1 MEWKKNARILKEQ
14 YNLMTEMSKYTLK
27 KGRENMKITDLLEE
41 KSIKL
46 NSLASSKEEVLNQ
59 MINLISQTGNIV
71 NKQEFKETVFKR
83 EKEGTTGIGEG
94 IAIPH
99 GKSRTVKKATLAA
112 MVLPKGVEFEA
123 LDGKKVNLMFLIAAP
138 DNQENTHLE
147 VLSRLSALLMDEKF
161 RENLKRAKTP
171 TEFID
176 FINEAE
182 NAKYGEEKAV
192 DELLADTF
200 KASMQ
205 ENTQKGTY
213 EILCITSCP
222 TGIAHTYMAAEAL
235 EKAGKET
242 NHTIKVETQG
252 QSGVKNHLTKEEIQN
267 AEAIIIAADTNV
279 DLTRFNG
286 KKLIKTRVADGIHKP
301 KELIERALSNET
313 PIYNSGENNN
323 SQEVNSDEKEGIGR
337 SIYRHLMN
345 GVTHMLPFVVGGG
358 ILIAI
363 SFLLDNYEINPAG
376 FGSNTPVAAFFNTI
390 GNAAFGF
397 MLTIL
402 AGYIA
407 MSIADRPGLA
417 AGFVGGAVAVSG
429 VSLQSITNPDVATV
443 SSGFLG
449 ALLAGFIA
457 GYIILILKRL
467 FSLIPKSLEGIRT
480 ILLYPVFG
488 ILLTGA
494 AVMLINPAVGMIN
507 TGLNN
512 FLNGLSGTNKVILGA
527 ILGGMMSV
535 DLGGPVNKA
544 AYTFGTGMLSQGH
557 YDIMAAVMAGGMVA
571 PLVIAL
577 LATFFPKK
585 LDQKDRSSA
594 LLNYIL
600 GFSFISEGA
609 IPFASSDPLRVLP
622 SCIIGSAV
630 AGALSML
637 FNCTV
642 MAPHGGIFVIG
653 IVGNALMYIVS
664 IGVGAAVGALILAA
678 LKKSAGQAKEK
689 QA

>member
-1 MEWKKNARILKEQ
+1 MR
-14 YNLMTEMSKYTLK
+14 
-27 KGRENMKITDLLEE
+27 ITDLLEE

-59 MINLISQTGNIV
+59 MINLISQTKNIV
-71 NKQEFKETVFKR
+71 NKQEFKDAVIKR

-99 GKSRTVKKATLAA
+99 AKSRAVKKACLAA

-123 LDGKKVNLMFLIAAP
+123 LDNKKVNLIFLIAAP
-138 DNQENTHLE
+138 ENQENTHLE
-147 VLSRLSALLMDEKF
+147 VLSRLSALLMDENF
-161 RENLKRAKTP
+161 RQKLKSAKT
-171 TEFID
+171 TLEFKNI
-176 FINEAE
+176 INEAE
-182 NAKYGEEKAV
+182 QGKYGEEKAI
-192 DELLADTF
+192 DELISETF
-200 KASMQ
+200 KEDIKTNESNAL
-205 ENTQKGTY
+205 Y

-242 NHTIKVETQG
+242 NHTLKVETQG
-252 QSGVKNHLTKEEIQN
+252 QSGIKNHLTKEEIQN
-267 AEAIIIAADTNV
+267 AKGIIIAADTNV
-279 DLTRFNG
+279 DLSRFNG
-286 KKLIKTRVADGIHKP
+286 KRLIKTRVADGIHRP
-301 KELIERALSNET
+301 KELIERALAEDA
-313 PIYNSGENNN
+313 PIYQMQEGE
-323 SQEVNSDEKEGIGR
+323 SFQEVKDNEKEGIGR
-337 SIYRHLMN
+337 SIYKHLMN

-363 SFLLDNYEINPAG
+363 SFLLDNYEINPSG

-397 MLTIL
+397 MLTVL

-417 AGFVGGAVAVSG
+417 AGFVGGAIAVSG
-429 VSLQSITNPDVATV
+429 SSLQSITNSNAVTV

-457 GYIILILKRL
+457 GYIILILKRI
-467 FSLIPKSLEGIRT
+467 FSIIPRSLEGIRT

-488 ILLTGA
+488 ILLTGT
-494 AVMLINPAVGMIN
+494 AVMLINPAVGIIN
-507 TGLNN
+507 SGLNN
-512 FLNGLSGTNKVILGA
+512 FLNSLTGTNKVILGA

-544 AYTFGTGMLSQGH
+544 AYTFGTGMLAEGH
-557 YDIMAAVMAGGMVA
+557 HDIMAAVMAGGMVA
-571 PLVIAL
+571 PLIIAL

-585 LDQKDRSSA
+585 LDSKDRSSA

-600 GFSFISEGA
+600 GLSFITEGA

-622 SCIIGSAV
+622 ACIAGSAI

-637 FNCTV
+637 FNCTL

-653 IVGNALMYIVS
+653 IIGNSLMYIVS
-664 IGVGAAVGALILAA
+664 IAIGAVVGALILAL
-678 LKKSAGQAKEK
+678 LKKNAGNQKVK